1 MLKMLYR
8 RVKRFLD
15 IVISLF
21 LLILLSP
28 LLLIISFLIKI
39 EDGGSI
45 FAEKPLRIGLGG
57 KEFFMYK
64 FRTMIPNAYNEIHN
78 NSSNADIKKEM
89 IKNSMKIPLSE
100 RKMYTKIGI
109 FLRSCDLDELPQL
122 MNVLKGEMSLVGPRP
137 SYQLELDEHYK
148 KYPMDKKLLERIL
161 AIRPGITGV
170 WQVSGRNSIPL
181 HARFLMDSEY
191 CQYYNLFIDTKIL
204 LLTPYVVLTRKGVYE

>member
-8 RVKRFLD
+8 RVKRFFD

-28 LLLIISFLIKI
+28 LLLIISLLIKI
-39 EDGGSI
+39 EDGGSV

-100 RKMYTKIGI
+100 KKIYTRIGV
-109 FLRSCDLDELPQL
+109 FLRRFDLDELPQL
-122 MNVLKGEMSLVGPRP
+122 INVLEGEMSLVGPRP

-181 HARFLMDSEY
+181 HARFLMDSKY
-191 CQYYNLFIDTKIL
+191 CQYYNLFTDTKIL

>member
-39 EDGGSI
+39 EDGGSV

-64 FRTMIPNAYNEIHN
+64 FRTMIPNAHDEIHN
-78 NSSNADIKKEM
+78 NSSNAKIRKKM
-89 IKNSMKIPLSE
+89 IKNSMKILLSE
-100 RKMYTKIGI
+100 KKIYTRINVV
-109 FLRSCDLDELPQL
+109 LRSE
-122 MNVLKGEMSLVGPRP
+122 ERRVGKECR
-137 SYQLELDEHYK
+137 S
-148 KYPMDKKLLERIL
+148 R
-161 AIRPGITGV
+161 
-170 WQVSGRNSIPL
+170 WS
-181 HARFLMDSEY
+181 
-191 CQYYNLFIDTKIL
+191 
-204 LLTPYVVLTRKGVYE
+204 PYH